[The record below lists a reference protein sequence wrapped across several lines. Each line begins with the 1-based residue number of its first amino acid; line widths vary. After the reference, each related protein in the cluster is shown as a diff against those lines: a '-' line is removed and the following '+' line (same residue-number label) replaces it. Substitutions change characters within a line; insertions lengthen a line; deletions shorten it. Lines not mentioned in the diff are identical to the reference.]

1 MVNSNDSR
9 HNARKV
15 ALAAL
20 FEWSFRPVT
29 LEESLQNAGEF
40 IGEGGFKSELAQ
52 ELVSGVK
59 NNIAG
64 IDEIITTNAPAWPI
78 AQIAK
83 IDLSILRQAI
93 YELKF
98 SESGAP
104 PKVVVDEAVELGKEY
119 GSETSGSFI
128 NGVLGNILENGTKNS

>member
-29 LEESLQNAGEF
+29 IAESLQNAKEF
-40 IGEGGFKSELAQ
+40 IGEGSFKSELAQ
-52 ELVSGVK
+52 ELVLGVK
-59 NNIAG
+59 ENIAG
-64 IDEIITTNAPAWPI
+64 IDAIITANAAAWPL
-78 AQIAK
+78 AQVAK
-83 IDLSILRQAI
+83 IDLSILRLSI

-98 SESGAP
+98 SKSNTP
-104 PKVVVDEAVELGKEY
+104 PKVVIDEAVELGKEF

-128 NGVLGNILENGTKNS
+128 NGVLGNILENDQ